1 MKCKFEA
8 EYRAFTGKWNLLI
21 HLLLFSITCL
31 ICYATSGMIWQL
43 SVMICP
49 LLSMMAL
56 CFMDYFA
63 FAGTNS
69 KRAKGMELLKSSFYG
84 SQILKKALRQ
94 DMINKSV
101 YHLLTAAFT
110 TIVVLCG
117 EHERD
122 FSSGFA
128 VLYIFSAFVTG
139 QLLIRL
145 TLLITRNKGLT
156 MQTHVMITY
165 FAFLIGSVVFVPL
178 IFLSELRSVL
188 YMSLYLIGIE
198 SLSILSGIWLLNSC
212 YRAYDTTFSDT
223 V

>member
-1 MKCKFEA
+1 
-8 EYRAFTGKWNLLI
+8 
-21 HLLLFSITCL
+21 
-31 ICYATSGMIWQL
+31 
-43 SVMICP
+43 
-49 LLSMMAL
+49 
-56 CFMDYFA
+56 
-63 FAGTNS
+63 
-69 KRAKGMELLKSSFYG
+69 
-84 SQILKKALRQ
+84 
-94 DMINKSV
+94 MINKSV
-101 YHLLTAAFT
+101 YHLLVTAFT
-110 TIVVLCG
+110 TVVVLCR

-128 VLYIFSAFVTG
+128 MLYIFSAFVTG

-212 YRAYDTTFSDT
+212 YRAYDMTFSDT